1 MSYFYKPCWKGKVTL
16 LIDEFSSLYQAND
29 DVRDDCLEAFR
40 GLKQDRENHAVQ
52 CIIAAGTFSIVYLNP
67 GVSPFNVADVV
78 QCPYFT
84 IDETRKLFR
93 EFAQD
98 LGYSIDDAIVED
110 VWAKSNGSVAQVDSC
125 IVPKIS

>member
-1 MSYFYKPCWKGKVTL
+1 M
-16 LIDEFSSLYQAND
+16 YQAND

-67 GVSPFNVADVV
+67 SNSGVSPFNVADVV

-84 IDETRKLFR
+84 IDETRKLFG

-98 LGYSIDDAIVED
+98 IGYSIDDAIVED
-110 VWAKSNGSVAQVDSC
+110 VWAKSNGSVAQLD
-125 IVPKIS
+125 